1 MGPGSG
7 DRSSTWKR
15 KKPFTAKLRDKQMS
29 EKEREFIRAEDE
41 SREIEALRDGLREN
55 PPGVIDQ
62 TADLTT
68 FLCFWTFDEFSQT
81 LT

>member
-15 KKPFTAKLRDKQMS
+15 KKPFTAELRYKKMS
-29 EKEREFIRAEDE
+29 EKERELIRAEDE
-41 SREIEALRDGLREN
+41 SREIETIRNGLREH
-55 PPGVIDQ
+55 PPGIIDQ

-68 FLCFWTFDEFSQT
+68 VLCFWTFDEIGQT
-81 LT
+81 LS